1 MDKNTLE
8 LDTGESY
15 DMNVTIYPNNATST
29 DISWS
34 SSDNEIATVDS
45 NGVITAVGV
54 GNTTATVTTVDGG
67 FTADVDVTVQAKAAV
82 TVTGTDGSTTYDSES
97 SDPQTFDATTLF
109 VTDPATGIGA
119 ITYSITAGDNVAT
132 IDSSTGLVTITGTG
146 EITITAIVAETATT
160 QAASGSAV
168 LTITAA

>member
-1 MDKNTLE
+1 MEIANEELRRFDMVIIDKNSKKVKRLNKSGRTRPPNFSHKTHYFSNSEFPRITSRFLNSAAK
-8 LDTGESY
+8 LTG
-15 DMNVTIYPNNATST
+15 
-29 DISWS
+29 
-34 SSDNEIATVDS
+34 
-45 NGVITAVGV
+45 
-54 GNTTATVTTVDGG
+54 
-67 FTADVDVTVQAKAAV
+67 F

-146 EITITAIVAETATT
+146 EITIAAIVAETATT
-160 QAASGSAV
+160 QAASGTAV